1 MTTLYKLVRKCL
13 KKEVN
18 VDKATFA
25 FVCSFLFLGY
35 SVAKF
40 LYAIYIHN
48 STNVKTT
55 MYKWFELYE
64 EIEGA
69 YIAPITFTA
78 GDAFIIFM
86 GLGFLLLFIKESGE

>member
-1 MTTLYKLVRKCL
+1 MTLYELIKKCL

-18 VDKATFA
+18 IDRATFA
-25 FVCSFLFLGY
+25 FVCSFAFLGY

-48 STNVKTT
+48 ATYVKTT
-55 MYKWFELYE
+55 MYKCFELYE
-64 EIEGA
+64 ETESV
-69 YIAPITFTA
+69 YVAPMIFTA

-86 GLGFLLLFIKESGE
+86 GLGFLLLFIKESS